1 MTAIDRIWL
10 KIFLR
15 PKRSRWTPKGA
26 LAQGGAILSAVILV
40 GSEAAAAEPTTIVS
54 QAEFDAITR
63 FETRLNSADSAS
75 EVLRQW
81 CADHGLA
88 KPPIIRAVRPNDAEK
103 PASKVTRQRLG
114 VGRRELLRFRH
125 VQLVCGAR
133 ILSEADNWYRP
144 SLLTQDMNR
153 RLNESD
159 TPFGLAVAALNFR
172 RETVAVQWLA
182 TPAPHGAVVGVGTAP
197 RYLLRHTAILRTGE
211 GSPFSLVVETYTSE
225 ILAGDQSGD
234 APLSP

>member
-1 MTAIDRIWL
+1 M
-10 KIFLR
+10 
-15 PKRSRWTPKGA
+15 
-26 LAQGGAILSAVILV
+26 
-40 GSEAAAAEPTTIVS
+40 
-54 QAEFDAITR
+54 
-63 FETRLNSADSAS
+63 NSADSAS